1 MRTSPRPNAMATLGQ
16 FDAVATEQRLTIL
29 NQSNPTDYS
38 SLGPA
43 YESIDST
50 RLQEERSQA
59 LIRERYEFA
68 EMHNSDETD
77 IYLHMHE
84 DGITRQSSVEDDYS
98 QLQH

>member
-1 MRTSPRPNAMATLGQ
+1 MATLGQ

-43 YESIDST
+43 YESIDSR
-50 RLQEERSQA
+50 RLQEERNQA

-77 IYLHMHE
+77 IHVDE